1 MDKPLNLDVDL
12 SQKVPVKEK
21 IFFGLADIYGGGGGS
36 LITAVYLVFLVNNGL
51 TTGLAATIIAIARI
65 WDAVN
70 DPMMGVISDNTRSR
84 WGRRRPYIFA
94 SSFLLVISFA
104 LLFMPL
110 YGMESVALK
119 FTLYLF
125 GMLFYNTVS
134 TIFNVPYSSMSTE
147 ISTDY
152 MEKTKVNTIR
162 LVFSMISS
170 MISGVVPLML
180 IEALNKQQLT
190 VGNFTLVMV
199 FVFGILYAIPIVLCA
214 IKCKE
219 RMPIPQEK
227 IVFSFEAFAK
237 PLKVKPFVY
246 LLLAFLFA
254 YSCMDLIITNI
265 VYFADFGIDSNIDSF
280 MYIALIMV
288 AFAVTVPVYFLLMNK
303 GVSKPL
309 LFRAGIP
316 LYIAGATFLCIIIPY
331 FKLPEWTIY
340 PTCILIGMG
349 LGGSQMMP
357 WIIFP
362 DVVDAGELQLNE
374 RPTGYFSGMMT
385 FIKKSTSAVAIGISG
400 WVLQLVGFRKPFT
413 DPATGIVTKYEQP
426 ASAVWGIR
434 LVVIVPIII
443 FMSLA
448 FYFSSKIKL
457 TARISQMIAEL
468 LNIRKSA
475 KLVPEDSLSKLTN
488 GFLEDNEQDIVYDEQ
503 KFISVLSEQQRANYE
518 EIKRDILKIS

>member
-1 MDKPLNLDVDL
+1 MDKPLKLDVDL
-12 SQKVPVKEK
+12 AQRVPLKEK

-51 TTGLAATIIAIARI
+51 SPGLAATIIMIARI

-94 SSFLLVISFA
+94 SGFLLVISFA

-110 YGMESVALK
+110 YGMDSVALK
-119 FTLYLF
+119 FILYLF
-125 GMLFYNTVS
+125 AMLFYNTIS

-162 LVFSMISS
+162 LVFSMVSS

-190 VGNFTLVMV
+190 VGNFTLVMI

-227 IVFSFEAFAK
+227 TVFSLEAFAK

-265 VYFADFGIDSNIDSF
+265 VYFADFGIESSIDSF

-288 AFAVTVPVYFLLMNK
+288 AFTVTVPFYFILMNK
-303 GVSKPL
+303 GVNKPL
-309 LFRAGIP
+309 LFRIGIP
-316 LYIAGATFLCIIIPY
+316 LYIAGAAFLCIIIPY
-331 FKLPEWTIY
+331 YKLPEWTIY

-400 WVLQLVGFRKPFT
+400 WVLEAVGFRKPET
-413 DPATGIVTKYEQP
+413 DIITGLVTKFEQP

-434 LVVIVPIII
+434 LVIIVPIVI

-457 TARISQMIAEL
+457 TARNSRMISEL
-468 LNIRKSA
+468 LSVRQNLKASS
-475 KLVPEDSLSKLTN
+475 EDSLSAMTN
-488 GFLEDNEQDIVYDEQ
+488 GFLEDNEQEATY
-503 KFISVLSEQQRANYE
+503 SEQSFVSALTEQQKANYE
-518 EIKRDILKIS
+518 EIKRDVLKIS

>member
-1 MDKPLNLDVDL
+1 MNKPLKLDTDIA
-12 SQKVPVKEK
+12 QKVPVKEK
-21 IFFGLADIYGGGGGS
+21 IFFGLADIYGGGGGA
-36 LITAVYLVFLVNNGL
+36 LITAVYLVFMVNNGL
-51 TTGLAATIIAIARI
+51 GPGLAGIIIMIARI

-70 DPMMGVISDNTRSR
+70 DPMMGVISDNTRSK

-94 SSFLLVISFA
+94 SGFLLVISFA

-110 YGMESVALK
+110 YGIDSVAIK

-125 GMLFYNTVS
+125 AMLFYNTVS

-162 LVFSMISS
+162 LVFSMLSS

-180 IEALNKQQLT
+180 IEALNAQQLT

-199 FVFGILYAIPIVLCA
+199 FVFGTLYAIPIILCA
-214 IKCKE
+214 VKCKE
-219 RMPIPQEK
+219 RMPIPEAK
-227 IVFSFEAFAK
+227 TEFSMQAFVK
-237 PLKVKPFVY
+237 PLQVKPFVY
-246 LLLAFLFA
+246 LMLSFLFA

-265 VYFADFGIDSNIDSF
+265 VYFAEFGIESSLDSF

-288 AFAVTVPVYFLLMNK
+288 AFAVTVPFYFILMKK
-303 GVSKPL
+303 GVNKPL
-309 LFRAGIP
+309 LFRIGIP
-316 LYIAGATFLCIIIPY
+316 LYILGAVFLCLIIPY
-331 FKLPEWTIY
+331 YKLPEWTIY

-385 FIKKSTSAVAIGISG
+385 FIKKSTSAIAIGISG
-400 WVLQLVGFRKPFT
+400 WVLEWTGFIKPET
-413 DPATGIVTKYEQP
+413 DQAGIVTTFVQP
-426 ASAVWGIR
+426 QSAVWGIR
-434 LVVIVPIII
+434 LVIIVPIVI

-457 TARISQMIAEL
+457 NERLSRMIADL
-468 LNIRKSA
+468 LSVRQKA
-475 KLVPEDSLSKLTN
+475 KGASEDSLSAMTG
-488 GFLEDNEQDIVYDEQ
+488 GFLEDNKSEFVYSEEA
-503 KFISVLSEQQRANYE
+503 FVNAMTPEQQASYE
-518 EIKRDILKIS
+518 EIKRKVLKIN